1 MGINTW
7 FKEFHESIYMTT
19 DVVSKVRLRYK
30 SITKR
35 INEEYWNSSSETYHS
50 LYVGSYGRGTA
61 IYASDID
68 IVVELPW
75 TVKTRFDSRH
85 GNIQSQ
91 LLSEVKDKL
100 KKTYS
105 TSKIS
110 SDGQVIVIDFS
121 DGIKFEI
128 VPAFKFVDNSY
139 YYPDT
144 NNGGSWKTMNPRL
157 ELEYFNARNKMYN
170 LTMKK
175 LCRMLRCWKET
186 YNMDIPGELLDSIV
200 YNFYLEANHIDQ
212 NPFLYFD
219 FITRDFFEYLY
230 ENAHGIWLTPGT
242 YRVLNLKYPYLTQ
255 NKALEMYNKS
265 IKAIQL
271 YNNEYKYSA
280 KSEWKEIY
288 GGKF

>member
-1 MGINTW
+1 MDINTW
-7 FKEFHESIYMTT
+7 FKEFYESIYMST
-19 DVVSKVRLRYK
+19 DIVSKVRLRYK

-35 INEEYWNSSSETYHS
+35 VNEEYWNSSSETNHS

-75 TVKTRFDSRH
+75 TVKTRFDGRH

-128 VPAFKFVDNSY
+128 VPAFKFDDNSY

-157 ELEYFNARNKMYN
+157 ELEFFNTRNKMHN

-186 YNMDIPGELLDSIV
+186 HNMDI
-200 YNFYLEANHIDQ
+200 
-212 NPFLYFD
+212 
-219 FITRDFFEYLY
+219 TRVFFEYLY

-242 YRVLNLKYPYLTQ
+242 NRVLNLKYPYLTK

-271 YNNEYKYSA
+271 YNNEYKYTA

-288 GGKF
+288 GEKF

>member
-7 FKEFHESIYMTT
+7 FKEFYESIYMTT

-35 INEEYWNSSSETYHS
+35 INEEYWNSSSETNHS

-75 TVKTRFDSRH
+75 TVKIRFDGRQ

-128 VPAFKFVDNSY
+128 VPAFKFEDNSY

-157 ELEYFNARNKMYN
+157 ELEYFNTRNKTHN
-170 LTMKK
+170 STMKK

-186 YNMDIPGELLDSIV
+186 HNMDISGELLDSIV
-200 YNFYLEANHIDQ
+200 YNFYLDANYIDKS
-212 NPFLYFD
+212 PFLYFD
-219 FITRDFFEYLY
+219 FITRDLFEYLY
-230 ENAHGIWLTPGT
+230 NNAHGSWLTPGT
-242 YRVLNLKYPYLTQ
+242 YRILYLKYPYSTK

-271 YNNEYKYSA
+271 YNDDCKCTS
-280 KSEWKEIY
+280 KDIWKEIY
-288 GGKF
+288 GEKF

>member
-75 TVKTRFDSRH
+75 TVKTRFDGRH

-128 VPAFKFVDNSY
+128 VPAFKFDDNSY
-139 YYPDT
+139 CYPDT

-157 ELEYFNARNKMYN
+157 ELEYFNARNKIHN

>member
-1 MGINTW
+1 M
-7 FKEFHESIYMTT
+7 
-19 DVVSKVRLRYK
+19 
-30 SITKR
+30 
-35 INEEYWNSSSETYHS
+35 
-50 LYVGSYGRGTA
+50 
-61 IYASDID
+61 
-68 IVVELPW
+68 PW
-75 TVKTRFDSRH
+75 AVKTRFDGRH

-128 VPAFKFVDNSY
+128 VPAFKFDDNSY

-144 NNGGSWKTMNPRL
+144 NDGGSWKTMNPRL
-157 ELEYFNARNKMYN
+157 ELESFNARNKTHN

-175 LCRMLRCWKET
+175 LCMMLRCWKET
-186 YNMDIPGELLDSIV
+186 HNMDIPGELLDSIV
-200 YNFYLEANHIDQ
+200 YNFYLDANYIDK

-219 FITRDFFEYLY
+219 FITRDFFKYLY
-230 ENAHGIWLTPGT
+230 EKAHGIWLTPGT

-271 YNNEYKYSA
+271 YNNEYKYLA

>member
-35 INEEYWNSSSETYHS
+35 INEEYWDSSSETNHS

-75 TVKTRFDSRH
+75 TVKKRFDGRH

-110 SDGQVIVIDFS
+110 SDG
-121 DGIKFEI
+121 
-128 VPAFKFVDNSY
+128 
-139 YYPDT
+139 
-144 NNGGSWKTMNPRL
+144 
-157 ELEYFNARNKMYN
+157 
-170 LTMKK
+170 
-175 LCRMLRCWKET
+175 
-186 YNMDIPGELLDSIV
+186 
-200 YNFYLEANHIDQ
+200 
-212 NPFLYFD
+212 
-219 FITRDFFEYLY
+219 
-230 ENAHGIWLTPGT
+230 
-242 YRVLNLKYPYLTQ
+242 
-255 NKALEMYNKS
+255 
-265 IKAIQL
+265 
-271 YNNEYKYSA
+271 
-280 KSEWKEIY
+280 
-288 GGKF
+288 

>member
-1 MGINTW
+1 MDINTW
-7 FKEFHESIYMTT
+7 FKEFYQSIYMST
-19 DVVSKVRLRYK
+19 DIVSKVRLRYK

-35 INEEYWNSSSETYHS
+35 INEEYWNSSSETNRS

-75 TVKTRFDSRH
+75 TVKTRFDGRH

-128 VPAFKFVDNSY
+128 VPAFKFDDNSY

-157 ELEYFNARNKMYN
+157 ELEYFNARNKTHN

-186 YNMDIPGELLDSIV
+186 HNMDIPGELLDSIV
-200 YNFYLEANHIDQ
+200 YNFYLDANYVDK

-219 FITRDFFEYLY
+219 FITRDLFAYLY
-230 ENAHGIWLTPGT
+230 KNAYGICLTPGT
-242 YRVLNLKYPYLTQ
+242 YRVLKLKYPYLTQ

-271 YNNEYKYSA
+271 CNDEYKYSA
-280 KSEWKEIY
+280 KDKWKEIY
-288 GGKF
+288 GEKF

>member
-1 MGINTW
+1 MDINTW
-7 FKEFHESIYMTT
+7 FKEFYESIYMST
-19 DVVSKVRLRYK
+19 DIVSKVRLRYK

-35 INEEYWNSSSETYHS
+35 INEEYWNSSSETNHS

-75 TVKTRFDSRH
+75 TVKTRFDGRH

-128 VPAFKFVDNSY
+128 VPAFKFDDNSY
-139 YYPDT
+139 YYPNT

-157 ELEYFNARNKMYN
+157 ELEYFNARNKTHN

-186 YNMDIPGELLDSIV
+186 HNMDIPGELLDSIV
-200 YNFYLEANHIDQ
+200 YNFYLDANYIDK

-219 FITRDFFEYLY
+219 FITRDLFEYLY
-230 ENAHGIWLTPGT
+230 KNAHGIWLTPGT
-242 YRVLNLKYPYLTQ
+242 YRMLNLKYPYLTQ

-271 YNNEYKYSA
+271 CNDEYKYSA
-280 KSEWKEIY
+280 KDKWKEIY
-288 GGKF
+288 GEKF